1 MISPRIRAVAKRPN
15 REQSSGYSRDTLSPF
30 ALDSVT
36 MSSLL
41 DRWKQPLR
49 YVMGSSYIL
58 AGILHFVGQEQFER
72 VVPPQFPRPGTL
84 VTLSGI
90 AEVVLGT
97 GVLFERTR
105 RPSAWGLVA
114 LLVAVFPA
122 NVYMATGD
130 DFDPAE
136 LPAELRNPRD
146 AALWA
151 RLPLQAVL
159 VAWALWYTDEPSGSD

>member
-1 MISPRIRAVAKRPN
+1 MFTLLGKLKR
-15 REQSSGYSRDTLSPF
+15 
-30 ALDSVT
+30 
-36 MSSLL
+36 
-41 DRWKQPLR
+41 PLR
-49 YVMGSSYIL
+49 YVMGLAYAL
-58 AGILHFVGQEQFER
+58 AGLLHVVAPEQFEP

-90 AEVVLGT
+90 AEVVLGV

-105 RPSAWGLVA
+105 HLSAWGLAA

-130 DFDPAE
+130 DFDPTE

-159 VAWALWYTDEPSGSD
+159 VAWALWYTDESPRSD

>member
-1 MISPRIRAVAKRPN
+1 MGLV
-15 REQSSGYSRDTLSPF
+15 
-30 ALDSVT
+30 
-36 MSSLL
+36 
-41 DRWKQPLR
+41 
-49 YVMGSSYIL
+49 YVL
-58 AGILHFVGQEQFER
+58 AGCLHFVAPETYER
-72 VVPPQFPRPGTL
+72 VVPPQFPRPRTL
-84 VTLSGI
+84 VYLSGI
-90 AEVVLGT
+90 AEVVLGV

-130 DFDPAE
+130 EFDLQD
-136 LPAELRNPRD
+136 LPAQLRDPHD

-159 VAWALWYTDEPSGSD
+159 VAWAWWYTETSSSSD